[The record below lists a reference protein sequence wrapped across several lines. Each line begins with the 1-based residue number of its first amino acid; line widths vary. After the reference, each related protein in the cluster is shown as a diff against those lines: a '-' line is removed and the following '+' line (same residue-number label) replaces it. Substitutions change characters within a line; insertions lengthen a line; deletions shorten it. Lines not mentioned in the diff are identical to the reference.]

1 MPIHIPGQ
9 PFRHSFILKK
19 QIRRRRKLVIIL
31 SLTAMVDMFTVL
43 VVFLLQSYNVTGQ
56 TLHLPRKVS
65 LPKASMVKQLLPSHI
80 VTISKENI
88 FLEKDK
94 IIDLDSVR
102 ELKRWLISPLF
113 FKVRRLFEEN
123 ERKYK
128 KDIIRR
134 LPHIMSDKEKKNQA
148 KELREMRK
156 VTLQVDKDIDF
167 LTVKKVMFTITEA
180 GTYEINFAVMGRS
193 KKPLESDS
201 KKTDGNM

>member
-1 MPIHIPGQ
+1 MPIYIPGQ
-9 PFRHSFILKK
+9 PFRHSAILRK
-19 QIRRRRKLVIIL
+19 QIQRRRKLVVIL

-43 VVFLLQSYNVTGQ
+43 VIFLLQSYSATGQ

-65 LPKASMVKQLLPSHI
+65 LPKASMVKQLTPSHV

-94 IIDLDSVR
+94 VIDLASVR

-113 FKVRRLFEEN
+113 FKVRELFEAN

-128 KDIIRR
+128 RDIVKQ
-134 LPHIMSDKEKKNQA
+134 LPHIMSGREKKRQE
-148 KELREMRK
+148 KELRKMRK

-180 GTYEINFAVMGRS
+180 GTYEINFAVMGGAQ
-193 KKPLESDS
+193 KLLESDS
-201 KKTDGNM
+201 KKTGESM